1 MWLLLSCLTLDTM
14 VHNGRHCSAV
24 DTWTCEDVE
33 SDWDKVCLPCE
44 TEYDWAREYDWMEG
58 TLSEGEAI
66 RAVDAARVH
75 DHELE
80 TADGLGRLDV
90 VVLDSHGDRPA
101 TASLTV
107 LYSHGN
113 YAGIE
118 HYAPRIRML
127 HEAGYRVVAWD
138 YRGYGKSEPASAP
151 TGEQFLADAST
162 VLDWTLDELGTDQG
176 DLVIYAN
183 SLGAIP
189 ATEMS
194 LLRPGC
200 ATVLE
205 VPFPGIRDT
214 GQDATGLDMPGSF
227 FTSGQFENTEKIR
240 GYEGPLLVMV
250 GELDDKFPV
259 ETERAFV
266 DNHPGPDAF
275 VVIEGAH
282 HGISNR
288 GVPEVGFSA
297 YAETLEDF
305 LIEQGCGG

>member
-1 MWLLLSCLTLDTM
+1 MILLLSACLTLDTM
-14 VHNGRHCSAV
+14 VHNPRHCSVV
-24 DTWTCEDVE
+24 DTWTCEDVD
-33 SDWDKVCLPCE
+33 SPWDQVCLPCE
-44 TEYDWAREYDWMEG
+44 DEYDWSRDYDWFPE
-58 TLSEGEAI
+58 TLAEGESI
-66 RAVDAARVH
+66 RPVAAELVH
-75 DHELE
+75 DHELP
-80 TADGLGRLDV
+80 TSDGLGSLDI
-90 VVLDSHGDRPA
+90 VVLDSHGDNPA
-101 TASLTV
+101 TAGLTV
-107 LYSHGN
+107 LYNHGN

-138 YRGYGKSEPASAP
+138 YRGYGKSEPPSAP
-151 TGEQFLADAST
+151 DGDQFLQDASD
-162 VLDWTLDELGTDQG
+162 VLDWTLDELGVEQQR
-176 DLVIYAN
+176 LVLYAN

-214 GQDATGLDMPGSF
+214 GRDANGLDMPGSF

-266 DNHPGPDAF
+266 DNHPGPNEF
-275 VVIEGAH
+275 VVVEEAH
-282 HGISNR
+282 HGISNY
-288 GVPEVGFSA
+288 GLPEVGYRA
-297 YAETLEDF
+297 YADTLQEF
-305 LIEQGCGG
+305 LEQHCE